1 MTSIISLII
10 CSGVVIPENLRQPG
24 LLSQRELDYFSQY
37 NDIMNAYFE
46 DIDFDLTADLQP
58 PKELYIEVRVLQNC
72 GEILTENGVVN
83 MVQGS
88 RACLRRTDVEHLIR
102 QGKVEH
108 VAS

>member
-1 MTSIISLII
+1 MISITFLII
-10 CSGVVIPENLRQPG
+10 CSGVVIPEDLRQPG

-46 DIDFDLTADLQP
+46 DIDLDLTADLQP